1 MSDGRNI
8 KKVLGKLALALLNAT
23 LLLALA
29 LTVMVWLVL
38 GRVQDLTD
46 STQAAVAT
54 ALAPQS
60 AKMDRLVASV
70 ENIDEKLQAG
80 VGNNELRSEI
90 AGLTGDIQALRT
102 DLATV
107 KQIGPEV
114 FLDRVLTAVSALLSQ
129 NRPSDPS

>member
-8 KKVLGKLALALLNAT
+8 KRVLGQIALALLNAT

-38 GRVQDLTD
+38 GRVQNLTD
-46 STQAAVAT
+46 TTQAAVAA
-54 ALAPQS
+54 ALAPQT
-60 AKMDRLVASV
+60 AKLERLAASV
-70 ENIDEKLQAG
+70 ENIDERLQPG
-80 VGNNELRSEI
+80 VGNTELRTEI
-90 AGLTGDIQALRT
+90 AGLTGDIKGLRT
-102 DLATV
+102 DLETV

-129 NRPSDPS
+129 NRPTEPS